1 MRRRMTHRAR
11 DRPAQG
17 AQTIAPGAAPCRRAL
32 FLSRSPARGDRDH
45 RRRLIWRG
53 MRATLPRL
61 ARAAGGFSDHGG
73 PGVNQEDALR
83 REIHQALDPITGP
96 MPELMSGIAPRLRL
110 ASRRRPVVAIGQ
122 VAAVLGIGL
131 VVAAVAFS
139 LHRSRVAPPGVTTAP
154 TTPIIA
160 GPGANNAWV
169 TSQQSSNNAY
179 TGDIVTGIDPTGH
192 IVGRINVHD
201 ELRSP
206 DGSHLYAL
214 VDGGLDVYSAVDG
227 HKEQT
232 IQLQPVTYGIPM
244 LSADG
249 RYLALVGGTPS
260 TLQLVDLA
268 AGRRV
273 ASTNVNLP
281 AYGAPVI

>member
-1 MRRRMTHRAR
+1 MTWPCAGSTCATRSNDCTRRS
-11 DRPAQG
+11 
-17 AQTIAPGAAPCRRAL
+17 AL
-32 FLSRSPARGDRDH
+32 S
-45 RRRLIWRG
+45 
-53 MRATLPRL
+53 
-61 ARAAGGFSDHGG
+61 
-73 PGVNQEDALR
+73 
-83 REIHQALDPITGP
+83 
-96 MPELMSGIAPRLRL
+96 
-110 ASRRRPVVAIGQ
+110 SRRRPIVAVGQ

-139 LHRSRVAPPGVTTAP
+139 LHRSRVTPPGVTTGP

-192 IVGRINVHD
+192 VVGQINARD

-214 VDGGLDVYSAVDG
+214 TDQGVDVFSAVDG

-232 IQLQPVTYGIPM
+232 IQLSPIRFGVQTP
-244 LSADG
+244 SADG
-249 RYLALVGGTPS
+249 RYLAVAGDS
-260 TLQLVDLA
+260 MLQLVDLF
-268 AGRRV
+268 AGR
-273 ASTNVNLP
+273 P
-281 AYGAPVI
+281 